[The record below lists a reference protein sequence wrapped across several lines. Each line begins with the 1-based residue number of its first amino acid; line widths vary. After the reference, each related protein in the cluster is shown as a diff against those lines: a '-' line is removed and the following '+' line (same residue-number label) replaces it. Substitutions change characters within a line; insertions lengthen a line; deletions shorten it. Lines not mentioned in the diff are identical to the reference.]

1 MDDWRSDTG
10 VGPCAASFERS
21 VLPAELGLE
30 TDSGEGEAAGLDESY
45 CCRDIVVDYRG
56 RNHAK

>member
-1 MDDWRSDTG
+1 M
-10 VGPCAASFERS
+10 
-21 VLPAELGLE
+21 LPDELGLE
-30 TDSGEGEAAGLDESY
+30 PEFGDGDSGVDESY